1 MKVHFQHARSKTA
14 TPKTFHKVG
23 RSHVSLT
30 PRLAPAAPRPREAF
44 ANKNVTGIPSVDADY
59 GERAAIAI
67 GPFAQD
73 LHALTGQQLCEPML
87 RVLRQIAF
95 IGTLS
100 LDFRSSML
108 KIRIASASCVMPSR
122 KESPSQTRISVG
134 SHDNTQSMMVTVMWL
149 LIALYCCC

>member
-67 GPFAQD
+67 GPFAQGLAPAGCKGRWGFID
-73 LHALTGQQLCEPML
+73 RQGAWAVRPLYRMTQGFHDGFGTVALASGEAHI
-87 RVLRQIAF
+87 RAD
-95 IGTLS
+95 GTPI
-100 LDFRSSML
+100 DFA
-108 KIRIASASCVMPSR
+108 ASEIDTAPVDEAPCGAPLAAGA
-122 KESPSQTRISVG
+122 K
-134 SHDNTQSMMVTVMWL
+134 
-149 LIALYCCC
+149 